1 MDKILKEIISKKFGY
16 AHEHLSVD
24 VRAVVYF
31 VDMVRG
37 TGELAGQPDIG
48 APLLF
53 HLRLDEFADMY
64 LPDFV
69 HKKSVEFVPCLNV
82 RVSTPYQSNKLFH
95 AVSLRHLITLL
106 DWFCPRN
113 EDVVEI

>member
-1 MDKILKEIISKKFGY
+1 
-16 AHEHLSVD
+16 
-24 VRAVVYF
+24 
-31 VDMVRG
+31 MVRG

-69 HKKSVEFVPCLNV
+69 HTKSVE
-82 RVSTPYQSNKLFH
+82 
-95 AVSLRHLITLL
+95 LILA
-106 DWFCPRN
+106 
-113 EDVVEI
+113 